1 MCNVHGSLRGAGE
14 IAVAVAF
21 FAMSGVQARQPS
33 RVDVTSN
40 PDAARVTVDGAPRGM
55 TPLQLFDLGPGRHLF
70 HVEAPGCQAADE
82 YLTVGDEGT
91 YLQKHF
97 ELSRE
102 KALMLLR
109 TDPDGAEVKCQGL
122 HYGVTPL
129 LVTTL
134 ATDSEYAFE
143 LSRPGYRPAK
153 ILAKPVGRTPLVVTE
168 RLVIDSGTL
177 ECITEPAGAE
187 VVINGVARG
196 NTPVTVENIA
206 KGDATVS
213 FRLKGFRS
221 ESRQV
226 VVSPDGSRQTVSVK
240 LVGLPATLH
249 LVSSPEGARVFV
261 DDNYQGKTPTSAP
274 QLAAGEH
281 KVRIELDGHA
291 TQERTVHVENGGE
304 STETFQME
312 SVLGRLQIVT
322 VPAGAKVTVD
332 GKAVGTTRMTPG
344 SSRSAVLSVEKVAA
358 GDRSIV
364 ASAPG
369 CQDVARKVKVPPK
382 GTASVTIVLKRL
394 FVPDTEIETVQGT
407 TRRGVLI
414 GDGKEVDGVHLEV
427 SPGVEQV
434 FPHDSIRKL
443 RQLPH

>member
-14 IAVAVAF
+14 TAVAVAF